1 MDQKTGRYR
10 CQVALLAS
18 AASLSCLPVAEAR
31 GELRSYTG
39 PVSPLFGQT
48 EPAPVGQTTTPV
60 DRPSQSASNGDV
72 NVAQEDIVIVGF
84 RQSINSALAVKRRSV
99 SAVDAI
105 VAQDIANFPDQNLA
119 ESLQR
124 IPGIAITRSGGEGNT
139 ITVRGLGPDFTRVR
153 LNGMET
159 VATTPDNTGRG
170 FNFSVFASDLFNSVV
185 VHKTAEAQL
194 DEGSLGATVDLN
206 TGNPLSYKKGLTVV
220 GSAKAQYN
228 DLNENVGPRVA
239 GLIAYRDP
247 DGVWAGSLSAAY
259 ATYKTA
265 KPGTNT
271 VGWQQARFN
280 SVGGTACFTRPR
292 TGGSY
297 VPSAPC
303 DEVAL
308 AYHPRIPRYGSLGDE
323 RERLGVTGSFQ
334 IAPTTTTVLSIDGLY
349 AKYDLDHTEQF
360 GQVLL
365 RSNERAIDVIDYA
378 IDPNTNTLTQATLA
392 NVGQRIENR
401 RDTASTQFYQINGKL
416 EQKVSDKLKIN
427 VFGGA
432 SRSVGYQPHGTN
444 IILDSP
450 TKITYKYD
458 YAQQTSPYLQLDS
471 SIGDYNAFQVTEL
484 RDDEQRTRN
493 QFWTAKLD
501 AEWTIADEL
510 KLAAGGSFR
519 RFGFNSQGA
528 ARSTTYCASF
538 GCSPG
543 QLGFQLTDELSYQ
556 WTVPGVSAPQG
567 VPLTYVMPDLS
578 RVIDRLGFYNLPLI
592 ASSGSVRTV
601 VEKTSTGWF
610 QFNIESDLLGLRYA
624 ANAGVR
630 YVKTQQSST
639 GINNAQSVKV
649 SRDYDDWLPAIN
661 IAFFPAETVVIRT
674 ATAKV
679 LKRPNLGDLTPGGS
693 VNGFDYRASFG
704 NPLIEPTR
712 ATTYDASVEWYFAP
726 SALLSLA
733 FFRKDIESFP
743 ISDTRQ
749 GSYESTGLPSSLI
762 LPTSP
767 AGANPEAQPWT
778 ISGPVNGPGGVL
790 QGVEIGFQLPLTFL
804 PGFLRNTGFVG
815 NATYIDSDFTYTVN
829 GPATEAATAS
839 FPQLTPGQVT
849 TGFLGASR
857 WSYNATI
864 YYEDEKF
871 SLRGSAAY
879 REGYNSGTGSYGNVL
894 SGTNSTLNVDASA
907 RYQITKEIALT
918 LEGINLTNEV
928 DFPYVDEASGRIN
941 FYQSTGRVFL
951 AGVRIG
957 L

>member
-1 MDQKTGRYR
+1 MGQKTGRCR
-10 CQVALLAS
+10 CHAALLAS
-18 AASLSCLPVAEAR
+18 AAPFLCLPTAEAWA
-31 GELRSYTG
+31 ELRPRTG
-39 PVSPLFGQT
+39 QVSLVVDEN
-48 EPAPVGQTTTPV
+48 EPTLVGQASTSP
-60 DRPSQSASNGDV
+60 DGSSQSSSNVDLSGEQD
-72 NVAQEDIVIVGF
+72 EIVVVGF

-170 FNFSVFASDLFNSVV
+170 FNFSVFASDLFNSIV
-185 VHKTAEAQL
+185 VHKTAEANL

-220 GSAKAQYN
+220 GSAKVQYN

-239 GLIAYRDP
+239 GLIAYRHP
-247 DGVWAGSLSAAY
+247 DGIWAGSLSAAY

-271 VGWQQARFN
+271 VGWQQARFD
-280 SVGGTACFTRPR
+280 SVGGTPCFTRPR
-292 TGGSY
+292 AGGSY
-297 VPSAPC
+297 VPSVQC

-323 RERLGVTGSFQ
+323 RSRLGVTGSFQ
-334 IAPTTTTVLSIDGLY
+334 IAPTNNTILSVDGLY

-378 IDPNTNTLTQATLA
+378 IDSKTGTLTQATLA

-401 RDTASTQFYQINGKL
+401 RDTASTEFYQINGKL
-416 EQKVSDKLKIN
+416 EQDIGSKLKLIA
-427 VFGGA
+427 FGGA

-450 TKITYKYD
+450 DLITYRYD
-458 YAQQTSPYLQLDS
+458 YSRQTSPYLGLNDS
-471 SIGDYNAFQVTEL
+471 IHDYNAFQVTEL
-484 RDDEQRTRN
+484 RDDTQRTRN
-493 QFWTAKLD
+493 QFWTGKLD
-501 AEWTIADEL
+501 VDWNIADEL
-510 KLAAGGSFR
+510 KIAAGGSFR
-519 RFGFNSQGA
+519 RFGFNTQGA

-543 QLGFQLTDELSYQ
+543 QLGFQLTDDLSYQ
-556 WTVPGVSAPQG
+556 WTVPGVSAPEG
-567 VPLTYVMPDLS
+567 VPLTYVMPHLS
-578 RVIDRLGFYNLPLI
+578 GIVDRLGFYDLPLI
-592 ASSGSVRTV
+592 ASSGSLRTV

-610 QFNIESDLLGLRYA
+610 QFNIESNLLGLRYA

-630 YVKTQQSST
+630 YVKTRQSSV

-661 IAFFPAETVVIRT
+661 MAFYPNDRLVVRT

-679 LKRPNLGDLTPGGS
+679 IKRPNLGDLTPGGS

-704 NPLIEPTR
+704 NPLIQPTR

-733 FFRKDIESFP
+733 LFRKDIESFP

-749 GSYESTGLPSSLI
+749 GSYESTGLPTSLI

-790 QGVEIGFQLPLTFL
+790 QGVEVGFQLPLTFL

-829 GPATEAATAS
+829 RPATEATMAS
-839 FPQLTPGQVT
+839 FPRLTPGQVT

-857 WSYNATI
+857 WSYNATA
-864 YYEDEKF
+864 YYEDERF

-907 RYQITKEIALT
+907 RYQITKAIALT

-928 DFPYVDEASGRIN
+928 DFPYVDEASRRIN

-951 AGVRIG
+951 AGVRVG
-957 L
+957 F